1 MKISVDKR
9 KKNKNTRK
17 LHINFGFMLVMTSP
31 QGIRASVI
39 LNLSFNM
46 HVDKRKKQKLP
57 QITQQFWVYACYE
70 LHLDRA
76 KKESVE
82 RWTLKNRFW
91 IVAYS

>member
-1 MKISVDKR
+1 MHVDKR
-9 KKNKNTRK
+9 KKQK
-17 LHINFGFMLVMTSP
+17 LPQIAQQFWVYACYELP

-57 QITQQFWVYACYE
+57 QIAQQFWVYACYE